1 MRRSATLALVLGATV
16 GCASSPGAPHSSPP
30 RPTSSPAAPPAPART
45 ASLDQ
50 LLRDQMAPFRAIPW
64 SPERRLRWSHFQG
77 TPPGGGREGALT
89 SYSLFYA
96 WKCLGPA
103 FEFRVVAGFQ
113 PGQSWVKAEILR
125 DSAQNRRALR
135 HEQAHFDIAEVHARR
150 MRRYFANLAGACTH
164 SDDDLG
170 GMAQRFVDDAR
181 AMQRQYDGE
190 TEHGL
195 RAERQAAWEAQVAR
209 LLAPPR

>member
-1 MRRSATLALVLGATV
+1 LE
-16 GCASSPGAPHSSPP
+16 
-30 RPTSSPAAPPAPART
+30 
-45 ASLDQ
+45 Q
-50 LLRDQMAPFRAIPW
+50 LLDEQMAPLQAIPW
-64 SPERRLRWSHFQG
+64 SSARRLRWSDFQG
-77 TPPGGGREGALT
+77 EPPSGGREGAIT

-96 WKCLGPA
+96 WKCRGQA

-113 PGQSWVKAEILR
+113 PGQSWVKTEILR
-125 DSAQNRRALR
+125 DSAQSRRALR

-150 MRRYFANLAGACTH
+150 MRSYFAGLSDACRR
-164 SDDDLG
+164 SDDALG
-170 GMAQRFVDDAR
+170 ALAQRYVDETR

-209 LLAPPR
+209 LLGGGR